1 MFHRFQTR
9 FDNLPV
15 GFIEG
20 HIFLFQHPHRRNH
33 TAEAVGGSQRL
44 K

>member
-20 HIFLFQHPHRRNH
+20 QIFLFGEVFHSSIQC
-33 TAEAVGGSQRL
+33 V
-44 K
+44 